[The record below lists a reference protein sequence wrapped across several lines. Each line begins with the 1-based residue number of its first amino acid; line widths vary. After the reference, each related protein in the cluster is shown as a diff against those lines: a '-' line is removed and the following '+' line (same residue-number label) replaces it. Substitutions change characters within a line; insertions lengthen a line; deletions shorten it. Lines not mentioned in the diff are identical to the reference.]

1 MQRRDDLIYL
11 VGFLIVLVIVMSFV
25 MLGTGIGV
33 GWAIRRYTFTC
44 DSCDLMPTNSPM
56 MMT

>member
-1 MQRRDDLIYL
+1 MQRRNDLKYL
-11 VGFLIVLVIVMSFV
+11 VYFLLFLEIV
-25 MLGTGIGV
+25 MLGTGIGI

-44 DSCDLMPTNSPM
+44 DSCDLMPTDYSSM